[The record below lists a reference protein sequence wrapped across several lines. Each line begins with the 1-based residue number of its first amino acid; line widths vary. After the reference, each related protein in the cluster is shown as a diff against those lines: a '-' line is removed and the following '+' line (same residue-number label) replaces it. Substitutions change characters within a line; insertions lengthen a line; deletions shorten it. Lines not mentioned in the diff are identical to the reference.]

1 MRAEAGER
9 EPESEGGV
17 GGGSELQDLLAGRPE
32 FLCLACASL
41 V

>member
-9 EPESEGGV
+9 EPESEE
-17 GGGSELQDLLAGRPE
+17 GSELQDLLAGRPE